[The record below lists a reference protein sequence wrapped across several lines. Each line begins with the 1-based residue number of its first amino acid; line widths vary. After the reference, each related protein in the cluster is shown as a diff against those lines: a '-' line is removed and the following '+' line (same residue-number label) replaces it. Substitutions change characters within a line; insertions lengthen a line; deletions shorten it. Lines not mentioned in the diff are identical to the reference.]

1 MTAYQATRSFE
12 ENIVPKRSFEIEN
25 HFLSSILLTLNPDE
39 EAPVTL
45 ISVQTKGNRA
55 EQARFRGGKDTWGR
69 IRIPTRIQG
78 RVFVLSVARS
88 SSFCFSSSIFF
99 LFFFFPFFFSAGN
112 QRVGTRAR
120 TTAAPEDISVERRGQ
135 WRQLK
140 STCQRGKG

>member
-88 SSFCFSSSIFF
+88 SSSSSFSSSSFCFSSSIFF

-120 TTAAPEDISVERRGQ
+120 YDSGT
-135 WRQLK
+135 
-140 STCQRGKG
+140 